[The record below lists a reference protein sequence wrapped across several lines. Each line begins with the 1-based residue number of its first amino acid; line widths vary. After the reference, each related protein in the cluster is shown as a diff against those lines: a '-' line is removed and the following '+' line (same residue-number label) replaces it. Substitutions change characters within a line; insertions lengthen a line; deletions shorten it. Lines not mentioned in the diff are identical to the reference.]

1 MMFLGSKKL
10 LKKEQVLEMLEQT
23 LSEVY
28 TKFKIHFY
36 QEMFKKLNSRETSLT
51 TVELFCVEIIYALKN
66 PTVAEFANFIN
77 VSSPN
82 AAYKVN
88 SLIKKGYI
96 EKIQSETDR
105 REFHLRVTDKYL
117 NYFNLSQKYVNTVVE
132 RSKDFFSKEQV
143 EILDGILKDMSH
155 ELMQEVN
162 IPPVTI

>member
-132 RSKDFFSKEQV
+132 RSKDFFTKEQV